1 MESTL
6 PDLLEYLVRQ
16 QFNPRG
22 DIITDRMKGK
32 KVHIQTAGQAI
43 KKFIELLL
51 KDSSDVL
58 EANYKTYLKKLSK
71 EFHIDLDEVQNNFS
85 ERLSRL
91 EGEANDLPIIA
102 TLLFGEL
109 LGNIRERV
117 FNQIL
122 TEIKNR
128 LIENLKIKDGS
139 KAKFE
144 ENFKTQTCDLFQR
157 NNENISLLY
166 NLCFLEFIAET
177 VHSYKLSR
185 VLKILLGKYMNRV
198 VKELSLN

>member
-1 MESTL
+1 MESLL
-6 PDLLEYLVRQ
+6 PDLIEYLVRQ

-32 KVHIQTAGQAI
+32 KVYIQNAGQAI

-51 KDSSDVL
+51 KDSSDVS
-58 EANYKTYLKKLSK
+58 EANYKTYLQKLSK
-71 EFHIDLDEVQNNFS
+71 EFNIDLDEVENNFS
-85 ERLSRL
+85 ARLSRL
-91 EGEANDLPIIA
+91 EGEASDLHIIA

-109 LGNIRERV
+109 LGSIRERV
-117 FNQIL
+117 FNQTL

-139 KAKFE
+139 KAEFE
-144 ENFKTQTCDLFQR
+144 ENFKTQTCNLFQR

-166 NLCFLEFIAET
+166 NLCFLDFIAET
-177 VHSYKLSR
+177 VHSYKLKKT
-185 VLKILLGKYMNRV
+185 VKIQLGKYMNRV
-198 VKELSLN
+198 VKEICFN